1 MKRAI
6 AARTCRI
13 AVPVLVLLQ
22 LSACALPDLRP
33 FAEATAS
40 VDLAVRQARELVV
53 SDLNAL
59 AGELET
65 QVPAASAEVDAL
77 REAARNFSA
86 EWTQRVD
93 TVEAL
98 LAYSDSLA
106 SISQAGRLGG
116 ADSQAVA
123 ESFNKLLVSVPSVTA
138 RVPAAAVDLTAW
150 IGREVARVRAHR
162 SLGRSVEAAH
172 PIVLEIAA
180 LIAADFDVIAANLP
194 QNFILA
200 EALLENQYG
209 DLVRYRERLIERRAR
224 VSARIEAVPANS
236 AIPAT
241 DQEEAM
247 IVARLLAE
255 AEAWHGPYLA
265 EVARIATRRALA
277 LEIATQ
283 AKAAVER
290 WARVHGEIAQ
300 SLEAGRLPE
309 IGVLVNKAREL
320 QALVDRLEETE

>member
-1 MKRAI
+1 
-6 AARTCRI
+6 
-13 AVPVLVLLQ
+13 
-22 LSACALPDLRP
+22 
-33 FAEATAS
+33 
-40 VDLAVRQARELVV
+40 VDLAVRQSRELVV

-59 AGELET
+59 AGVLEA
-65 QVPAASAEVDAL
+65 QVPAASTEADAL

-93 TVEAL
+93 TVQAL

-106 SISQAGRLGG
+106 SISQAGRLGA

-138 RVPAAAVDLTAW
+138 RIPAAAVDLTAW

-236 AIPAT
+236 AIPVT

-255 AEAWHGPYLA
+255 AEAWYGPYLA
-265 EVARIATRRALA
+265 EEARIATRSGLA